1 MTPWLTFI
9 GIGEDGLPGLS
20 VAARTALDAAGTV
33 FGAPRHLDLAQAGP
47 RGTPWPIPFDPAP
60 VLACRGTPTVVLA
73 SGDPFWHGAGGTLAP
88 RLTPGEW
95 TSHPAPSSFQI
106 AANRLGWR
114 LEECITIGLHAAPF
128 SRLVNHLYPGARIIA
143 TLRHAPAVPA
153 LAHWLAAQGHPDATL
168 TVLERLG
175 GPHER
180 LRSFR
185 ADQPAPDGIA
195 APVAVAVDP
204 GATPGLPTIPGLPDD
219 TYASDGQITKSPIRA
234 ITLAALAPR
243 PGLHLWDI
251 GAGSGSVSVEFCR
264 AGGTS
269 TAIEAREDRAANI
282 RTNALRFGIDH
293 CLHVVVGKAPDALNT
308 LPRPDAVFVGGGGS
322 QALFD
327 HLRATLPPGT
337 RLVANGVTL
346 ETETLL
352 ATLHARHGG
361 SLTRIDIATATP
373 LGSFR
378 DWTAARPVVQWA
390 VTL

>member
-20 VAARTALDAAGTV
+20 AAARTALNAAETV
-33 FGAPRHLDLAQAGP
+33 FGAPRHLDLAQAGQ
-47 RGTPWPIPFDPAP
+47 RGRPWPIPFDPTP
-60 VLACRGTPTVVLA
+60 VLACKGTPTVVLA

-88 RLTPGEW
+88 RLDPTEW
-95 TSHPAPSSFQI
+95 ISHPAPSTFQI

-114 LEECITIGLHAAPF
+114 LEDTITLGLHAAPF
-128 SRLVNHLYPGARIIA
+128 SRLVNHLHPGAQIVA
-143 TLRHAPAVPA
+143 TLRDAVAVPA
-153 LAHWLAAQGHPDATL
+153 LAQWLTEQGHPGATL

-180 LRSFR
+180 IRPFR
-185 ADQPAPDGIA
+185 ADHPAPDAIA
-195 APVAVAVDP
+195 APVAIAIT
-204 GATPGLPTIPGLPDD
+204 GAANGLPTTPGLPDD
-219 TYASDGQITKSPIRA
+219 AYASDGQITKSPIRV

-243 PGLHLWDI
+243 PGEHLWDI

-269 TAIEAREDRAANI
+269 TAIESREDRAANI
-282 RTNALRFGIDH
+282 HTNALRFGLDH
-293 CLHVVVGKAPDALNT
+293 RLHVVVGKAPDALQD
-308 LPRPDAVFVGGGGS
+308 LPKPDVVFIGGGGS

-327 HLRATLPPGT
+327 HLHATLPPGT

-352 ATLHARHGG
+352 SILHARHGG
-361 SLTRIDIATATP
+361 TLTRIDIATATP
-373 LGSFR
+373 LGTFR
-378 DWTAARPVVQWA
+378 GWTASRPVVQWA
-390 VTL
+390 TTL

>member
-9 GIGEDGLPGLS
+9 GIGEDGLSGLS
-20 VAARTALDAAGTV
+20 AAACRALDAADTV
-33 FGAPRHLDLAQAGP
+33 FGAPRHLALAGAGA
-47 RGTPWPIPFDPAP
+47 RGQPWPVPFDPAP
-60 VLACRGTPTVVLA
+60 VLARRGTPTAVLA
-73 SGDPFWHGAGGTLAP
+73 SGDPFWHGAGGTLTP

-95 TSHPAPSSFQI
+95 TSHPAPSTFQI

-114 LEECITIGLHAAPF
+114 LEDTVTLGLHAAPF
-128 SRLVNHLYPGARIIA
+128 TRLVNHLHPGAQIIA
-143 TLRHAPAVPA
+143 TLRDAAAVPA
-153 LAHWLAAQGHPDATL
+153 LAQWLAAQGHSDAIL

-180 LRSFR
+180 LRPFR
-185 ADQPAPDGIA
+185 TTDPAPDGIE
-195 APVAVAVDP
+195 APVAIAITGATSGLP
-204 GATPGLPTIPGLPDD
+204 ATPGLPDGAF
-219 TYASDGQITKSPIRA
+219 ASDGQITKSPIRA
-234 ITLAALAPR
+234 ITLAALSPR
-243 PGLHLWDI
+243 PGDHLWDI

-264 AGGTS
+264 AGGRS

-282 RTNALRFGIDH
+282 RTNAMRFGVDH
-293 CLHVVVGKAPDALNT
+293 RLQVVAGTAPQALAG
-308 LPRPDAVFVGGGGS
+308 LPLPDAVFLGGGGS
-322 QALFD
+322 PELFD

-352 ATLHARHGG
+352 ATLNARHGG
-361 SLTRIDIATATP
+361 TLTRIDIATATP

-378 DWTAARPVVQWA
+378 GWTAARPVVQWA